1 MAGIAIG
8 ALRMRTVRR
17 YFARPVDLGC
27 HSNPEGLLKSRFV
40 VLLALGAA
48 CGNETTGNENPC
60 TDPDQGP
67 FIGEAAVAVS
77 GSLAGCAS
85 FGVASSAGSAV
96 TALALSSG
104 SATNPS
110 LVVNLT
116 RSGPRPGTGTYSIGT
131 GAGQFS
137 GSIFLSFQ
145 NRTFTIS
152 SGSITIDVS
161 SIDGGT
167 GTLRG
172 SVDVTGL
179 ATGFNEQ
186 LHVTGDFT
194 ARCNVV
200 GSVTC

>member
-1 MAGIAIG
+1 M
-8 ALRMRTVRR
+8 
-17 YFARPVDLGC
+17 
-27 HSNPEGLLKSRFV
+27 
-40 VLLALGAA
+40 LALGTA
-48 CGNETTGNENPC
+48 CGNEPTGNQNPC

-67 FIGEAAVAVS
+67 FTGEAAVAVS

-96 TALALSSG
+96 TALTLSSG
-104 SATNPS
+104 SPTNPS

-116 RSGPRPGTGTYSIGT
+116 RSGPRPGTGTYSIGA
-131 GAGQFS
+131 GAGQFT

-145 NRTFTIS
+145 SRTFTIS

-161 SIDGGT
+161 NVEGGT

-179 ATGFNEQ
+179 ATGSNEQ

-194 ARCNVV
+194 ARCTAT
-200 GSVTC
+200 GSITC